1 MAESNVTDTT
11 ASATAV
17 VGAPAETIFDYIR
30 RPANHPAISGDGT
43 VRGTVA
49 GPEILGNG
57 DKFGMKMKMGVP
69 YRIRSKVVEFEENR
83 RIAWCHFGG
92 HRWRWELEPLP
103 DGKTRVT
110 ETFDMTT
117 SKMPPALRLMGYPK
131 GHRDNVAKSV
141 DHLVTKFGS

>member
-1 MAESNVTDTT
+1 LAESNVTNDT

-17 VGAPAETIFDYIR
+17 VAAPAEAIFDYIR
-30 RPANHPAISGDGT
+30 RPANHSAISGDGT
-43 VRGTVA
+43 VRGTMA
-49 GPEILGNG
+49 GPEVLGNG

-69 YRIRSKVVEFEENR
+69 YVIRSKVVEFDENR

-92 HRWRWELEPLP
+92 HRWRWELEPLA
-103 DGKTRVT
+103 DGNTRVT

-117 SKMPPALRLMGYPK
+117 SKMPPVLRLMGYPK

-141 DHLVTKFGS
+141 DHLVAKFGS